1 MAQLVFIEGVS
12 GVGKS
17 TMTRALTQELLERG
31 YQARCYV
38 EFDYTNPVDFYCTAY
53 MTAEEHDALCRE
65 YPECAEE
72 IHRNTV
78 DAGNARLVRYYDEDT
93 PLFPAPLMDELGRL
107 EFCYCPE
114 NPVSLEA
121 YSLAYRHVWR
131 DYAAALDDSCDYILF
146 DGSLLHHP
154 LNDMM
159 RNYDALAG
167 EMAAHVRALLDA
179 LGGVKRHIFYIEV
192 ADIAHQLRIAH
203 ADRGQSS
210 PTEKQI
216 GFWNRRHQ
224 NDKIVLGSIG
234 EEYRVFDV
242 SAGGWQAAGAR
253 MLEMLIG

>member
-31 YQARCYV
+31 YRVRCYV

-159 RNYDALAG
+159 RNYDATAG
-167 EMAAHVRALLDA
+167 EMAAHVRALLDGRRQTA
-179 LGGVKRHIFYIEV
+179 YFLYRGGGYRSSA
-192 ADIAHQLRIAH
+192 ADCPCRPRAELTHRE
-203 ADRGQSS
+203 ADRLL
-210 PTEKQI
+210 E
-216 GFWNRRHQ
+216 
-224 NDKIVLGSIG
+224 
-234 EEYRVFDV
+234 
-242 SAGGWQAAGAR
+242 QAASKR
-253 MLEMLIG
+253 